1 MISTMLKLYN
11 TLSRKKEEFKPLKR
25 TVSLYTCGPTVY
37 GYAHIGNLR
46 TYLFEDILKRI
57 LRFNGYK
64 VKHVMNITDV
74 GHLTGDRDM
83 GEDKLEKEGKVKKQS
98 VWELAKKYT
107 RAFTDDIKK
116 LNILPPDEMPKA
128 TGYIKEQI
136 KFVELLEKKGYTYKT
151 SDGVYFNTSRIKD
164 YGKLARLNIKG
175 LEEGARV
182 EKNPEKK
189 NPTDFALWKFAKKG
203 EKRQMEWK
211 SPWGKH
217 SFPGWHVECSVLST
231 KFLGQPFDIH
241 AGGVDLI
248 PVHHTNEIAQSEA
261 AYSKPLSNYWL
272 HGEFLVLNEGRMGK
286 SEGNTETLTGLIK
299 RGYNPLVYRYFVLG
313 AHYRAKLNFTFEA
326 LDGASRSL
334 ENLYHDVALLG
345 VLAKKDKKRSVSK
358 TYEKR
363 FQEAINDDLNM
374 PQALSITYDLIA
386 DNKIS
391 AGEKRASLFKFDKV
405 LGLNLKIADKLAKPP
420 AKIKKL
426 AEEREAL
433 RSNKQ
438 FTKADALR
446 DRVEKLG
453 YILEDTPKGPFVW
466 PQKI

>member
-1 MISTMLKLYN
+1 MLKLYN

-83 GEDKLEKEGKVKKQS
+83 GEDKLEKEGKAKKQS
-98 VWELAKKYT
+98 VWELANKYT

-136 KFVELLEKKGYTYKT
+136 KFVKLLEKKGYTYKT

-286 SEGNTETLTGLIK
+286 SEGNTETLNGLIK

>member
-1 MISTMLKLYN
+1 MLKLYN

-83 GEDKLEKEGKVKKQS
+83 GEDKLEKEGRAKKQS
-98 VWELAKKYT
+98 VWELANKYT

-286 SEGNTETLTGLIK
+286 SEGNTETLNGLIK
-299 RGYNPLVYRYFVLG
+299 RGYNPLAYRYFVLG

-391 AGEKRASLFKFDKV
+391 AGRKRASLFKFDEV
-405 LGLNLKIADKLAKPP
+405 LGLNLRNADKLAEPP
-420 AKIKKL
+420 AKIKEL
-426 AEEREAL
+426 AKKREKF

-446 DRVEKLG
+446 DKVEKLG
-453 YILEDTPKGPFVW
+453 YIIEDTPQGPFVW

>member
-1 MISTMLKLYN
+1 MLKLYN

-83 GEDKLEKEGKVKKQS
+83 GEDKLEKEGRAKKQS
-98 VWELAKKYT
+98 VWELANKYT

-286 SEGNTETLTGLIK
+286 SEGNTETLNGLIK
-299 RGYNPLVYRYFVLG
+299 RGYNPLAYRYFVLG

>member
-1 MISTMLKLYN
+1 MLELYN

-83 GEDKLEKEGKVKKQS
+83 GEDKLEKEGKAKKQS
-98 VWELAKKYT
+98 VWELANKYT

-286 SEGNTETLTGLIK
+286 SEGNTETLNGLIK
-299 RGYNPLVYRYFVLG
+299 RGYNPLAYRYFVLG

>member
-1 MISTMLKLYN
+1 MLKLYN

-83 GEDKLEKEGKVKKQS
+83 GEDKLEKEGKAKKQS
-98 VWELAKKYT
+98 VWELANKYT